1 MDEFDKLV
9 NRGKKIDIES
19 QLLKKDMEMVIA
31 ENDRIKRIAENSRYV
46 MKDIDIRFA
55 EATKLDFKDFSFLF
69 LAVAMQCLR
78 QYLLTPFES
87 RTTHDVSEKDYKKR
101 ESEIFNGKYSNTND
115 NAENTLYKAS
125 LSDIITKGVPYDVQ
139 FGSADFNLGLSG
151 NAHRYRTLGHD
162 PLLGWLFGTSNIM
175 TNTLTD
181 WKFNTYH
188 IKPAPMSN
196 GNLKAKIVQNANTAI
211 MFEQVKTRA
220 INEPEILAAALIK
233 QWLHIKS
240 DEYSKAGLP
249 IPGSIVL
256 SPNFS
261 QRLAEYGIDAGNL
274 KTIGK
279 QVTYSV
285 FINTVIAMLH
295 GMLYNEEKYGSLD
308 LYKVKTRK
316 ILMYSNI
323 IATASNIVVVA
334 IESALKGAPSLKH
347 LDVGGF
353 LVTIYRIATDTKF
366 IANVKA
372 EFIYNEFNQLIQ
384 GDEYKF
390 NIDLRR

>member
-1 MDEFDKLV
+1 MDEFERLV
-9 NRGKKIDIES
+9 NRSKDLDRES
-19 QLLKKDMEMVIA
+19 QLLKKDMDMIIE
-31 ENDRIKRIAENSRYV
+31 ENKRIKRIAENSRYV
-46 MKDIDIRFA
+46 MKDIDKRFA
-55 EATKLDFKDFSFLF
+55 EATKLDAKDISFLF

-87 RTTHDVSEKDYKKR
+87 RTPHDVSEKEYKKR
-101 ESEIFNGKYSNTND
+101 ESELFNDKFGDSNGQT
-115 NAENTLYKAS
+115 ESTMYKAS

-139 FGSADFNLGLSG
+139 FGSGDFNLGLSG

-181 WKFNTYH
+181 WKFNSYH
-188 IKPAPMSN
+188 IEPALMSN
-196 GNLKAKIVQNANTAI
+196 GYLKAKIVQNAHTMI
-211 MFEQVKTRA
+211 MFEQVKTRT

-233 QWLHIKS
+233 QWFHIKS

-256 SPNFS
+256 SPHFS
-261 QRLAEYGIDAGNL
+261 QKLAEYGIDAGNL
-274 KTIGK
+274 KTVGK
-279 QVTYSV
+279 QVTYSAL
-285 FINTVIAMLH
+285 INTVIAMMH
-295 GMLYNEEKYGSLD
+295 GMMFNEEKYKTLD
-308 LYKVKTRK
+308 MYKVKTRK
-316 ILMYSNI
+316 ILMYSNL
-323 IATASNIVVVA
+323 IASASNLIVVA
-334 IESALKGAPSLKH
+334 MESVLNGAPTLKH
-347 LDVGGF
+347 LDIGGL

-384 GDEYKF
+384 GNEYNF
-390 NIDLRR
+390 NID